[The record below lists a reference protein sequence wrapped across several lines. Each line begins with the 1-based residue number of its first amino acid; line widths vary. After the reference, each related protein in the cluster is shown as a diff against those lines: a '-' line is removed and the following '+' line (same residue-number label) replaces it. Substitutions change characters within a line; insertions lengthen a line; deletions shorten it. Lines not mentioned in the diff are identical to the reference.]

1 MIKTRAFDAR
11 ANHLNAQ
18 AKHEVPKQRGVET
31 RRTPKISISDDTPP
45 VPKTSKD
52 KRDYQNQRKVVK
64 FPAQMSYDLSC
75 TCYLSSG
82 VVSIAALAQHKLR
95 QLLHDQVIPARSH
108 ARAETQTI
116 TEVQH
121 ECSRCNV
128 GCRRRRNEPPWGSTA
143 AGSMPGRRRIS
154 HSMLKGACRQ

>member
-95 QLLHDQVIPARSH
+95 QLLHDQVIPARAH
-108 ARAETQTI
+108 ARAETHTSVAGAMWAAAAAA
-116 TEVQH
+116 T
-121 ECSRCNV
+121 SRP
-128 GCRRRRNEPPWGSTA
+128 GAAQPPVRCPGAAESLTA
-143 AGSMPGRRRIS
+143 
-154 HSMLKGACRQ
+154 C